1 MPVVMLAVLLCA
13 LPAFAAETPTY
24 TVRRGDSLSLIAKK
38 TGVTLSHLRRSN
50 DIKGDVIHQGQV
62 IVIPDAL
69 KGFKPADVKW
79 GRPLKKAGKTLRRF
93 GNNQQGKLVLPST
106 GVDVACPVGTEVLA
120 PATGI
125 IRHAGAMDGVGT
137 VLIVEHGGTWT
148 SVLAP
153 VDTITLTVRLGEV
166 VLKGDILARTAQ
178 PVAGGEDPHL
188 HVELRRDN
196 RAVAPDRLLK

>member
-1 MPVVMLAVLLCA
+1 MPVLMLAALLSA
-13 LPAFAAETPTY
+13 LPSLAAETPTY
-24 TVRRGDSLSLIAKK
+24 TVHRGDSLSLIAKK

-50 DIKGDVIHQGQV
+50 DIKGDLIHQGQV
-62 IVIPDAL
+62 LLVPDAL
-69 KGFKPADVKW
+69 KSFKPSDVKW
-79 GRPLKKAGKTLRRF
+79 GRPVKKIGKVLRRF

-153 VDTITLTVRLGEV
+153 VDPITLTVRLGEV

-178 PVAGGEDPHL
+178 PAAGGEAPHL
-188 HVELRRDN
+188 HVELRQNDK
-196 RAVAPDRLLK
+196 AVSPDRMLK